1 MVPIIGTKHQY
12 NQLFYNKNQ
21 ERLNSNAPKYAPT
34 TTLSLLSIKDC
45 TCTQQSLCIS
55 HS

>member
-21 ERLNSNAPKYAPT
+21 ERLNSNTPKYAPPPQ
-34 TTLSLLSIKDC
+34 LRFHC
-45 TCTQQSLCIS
+45 
-55 HS
+55 